1 MLPHL
6 ADQFGDGIPVFFA
19 PSFVEL
25 FDVIGG
31 LGCVGLSVSRAVM
44 SVIEALDLGGCV
56 DRPGRR
62 RQSGRGEEA
71 SSLP

>member
-6 ADQFGDGIPVFFA
+6 ADEFGDGIPLLFA

-31 LGCVGLSVSRAVM
+31 LGCVGLSGSRAGDVSLFRVQM
-44 SVIEALDLGGCV
+44 LEIAWKATA
-56 DRPGRR
+56 RR
-62 RQSGRGEEA
+62 RQSGRGRGG
-71 SSLP
+71 

>member
-44 SVIEALDLGGCV
+44 SVIEALDLGDCV
-56 DRPGRR
+56 DRPGTAT
-62 RQSGRGEEA
+62 SVGTGRG
-71 SSLP
+71 S